1 MPDNSLDDNKNKRRE
16 QQTYIFPIS
25 DWKKTAYVK
34 INVLNQCLYI
44 YNSFSN

>member
-25 DWKKTAYVK
+25 DWKKTTYVK
-34 INVLNQCLYI
+34 INVLNQCFYI
-44 YNSFSN
+44 